1 MMGLRFFEPDKKMIE
16 WLRSYIGNR
25 LPVDV
30 GCGDCELLIELGKKG
45 VGIDPLTTIDRL
57 ESLMQHGIH
66 VMPMQVEL
74 CGSFLK
80 GLGNGRAIMII
91 ARPCHSPFVEN
102 AIALAPEGMEILYIT
117 KPSNLVE
124 HLDLGRFDKLKKLVK
139 HKGKGKENEVV
150 YSIMK

>member
-1 MMGLRFFEPDKKMIE
+1 MMGIRFFQPDKKMLE
-16 WLRSYIGNR
+16 WLREYIGSR
-25 LPVDV
+25 LPIDV

-57 ESLMQHGIH
+57 EALMKHGIH
-66 VMPMQVEL
+66 LMPMQVEL
-74 CGSFLK
+74 CETFLK

-102 AIALAPEGMEILYIT
+102 AIDLAPKGMEILYIT
-117 KPSNLVE
+117 KPSNLTDYI
-124 HLDLGRFDKLKKLVK
+124 DLGRFDDMKRLVK
-139 HKGKGKENEVV
+139 HQGKGKDKEVV